1 MKISPVEFV
10 LKGVFDI
17 VHKDAQGNL
26 KEAFT
31 VDNTI
36 TTVGKQRLVLK
47 IQDSARAAF
56 TRMALDASSTAAAAG
71 NTTLASEITSP
82 SLKRAAATASQAT
95 TNVASDTSQLVHTF
109 TSTATQAVYGV
120 GIFDTPTSGG
130 NMISR
135 ATFSVKN
142 LVSGDTLQ
150 VTHKIIVA

>member
-1 MKISPVEFV
+1 MKIAPVSFV

-17 VHKDAQGNL
+17 VHRDKDGNI
-26 KEAFT
+26 KEHQV

-36 TTVGKQRLVLK
+36 TTVGKQKIVLK
-47 IQDSARAAF
+47 IQDGARAPF
-56 TRMALDASSTAAAAG
+56 TRIALDASSTAASASQ
-71 NTTLASEITSP
+71 TTLSSEITSP
-82 SLKRAAATASQAT
+82 SLKRANATATQAT
-95 TNVASDTSQLVHTF
+95 TNVSSDTSQLVHTF

-120 GIFDTPTSGG
+120 GVFDTPTSGG